1 MRRWTAVVGAV
12 LLVAVATGCTTIMRG
27 NVASN
32 GTAGNGGAF
41 LNNAQ
46 VISDDGR
53 YVVFYSPANNLV
65 PDDTNGHF
73 DVFRHDN
80 VSGTTVRVSVTDSE
94 GQIPADSLNW
104 AISGDGNH
112 VAFTTDAALEAADTN
127 GAVDVYVR
135 TVSSGRTERVSIQA
149 DGSPFASDS
158 SWAFANVSL
167 SDNGNKVLMS
177 AKNGTTGAVILRDRA
192 AKTTAPVAGLTNSV
206 LLSGDGNTL
215 VLTEV
220 CLNGDTCTHRT
231 TVGAPVLGAPTVAVD
246 TVCGFHA
253 YDVSADGR
261 YVLGQRFA
269 LPPAWTCPTPNNL
282 VRWDRT
288 TGAFTAVPLF
298 LGLSPTLTTS
308 ISNDGR
314 FVANVGG
321 DLVVRVVDLVS
332 GVVQFPDANAWG
344 VRGPGPAFGAGISGN
359 GTYTVIDTNSRL
371 TPDDGNDFDEVYT
384 TFTMRPTATSFSPAT
399 LPRGADHVA
408 VTITGSE
415 LLEGLTAGVAGQG
428 VHVSNVSIQSP
439 TKAIAT
445 ISVDPDAPTTARN
458 VVVSNTGL
466 YGTSDGLCVECLT
479 VG

>member
-1 MRRWTAVVGAV
+1 MRRWGAAAAALALVVV
-12 LLVAVATGCTTIMRG
+12 VSGCTTIRRAD
-27 NVASN
+27 VASN

-41 LNNAQ
+41 LDNAQ

-53 YVVFYSPANNLV
+53 YVIFFSPANNLV
-65 PDDTNGHF
+65 ANDTNGHF

-80 VSGTTVRVSVTDSE
+80 ESGATVRVSVTDSE
-94 GQIPADSLNW
+94 GQIPADSHSW

-127 GAVDVYVR
+127 GAADVYVR
-135 TVSSGRTERVSIQA
+135 TISSGRTERVSIKA
-149 DGSPFASDS
+149 DGSPFASDT
-158 SWAFANVSL
+158 SWNFANVSI
-167 SDNGNKVLMS
+167 SDDGNKVLMS
-177 AKNGTTGAVILRDRA
+177 AKNGMTGAVILRDRA
-192 AKTTAPVAGLTNSV
+192 ARTTASVAGLTNSV

-298 LGLSPTLTTS
+298 VGLSPTLTSS

-332 GVVQFPDANAWG
+332 GVVQYPDANAWG
-344 VRGPGPAFGAGISGN
+344 VRGPGPAYGAAISGN
-359 GTYTVIDTNSRL
+359 GIYTAVDTSSPL
-371 TPDDGNDFDEVYT
+371 TPDDGNDFEEVYT
-384 TFTMRPTATSFSPAT
+384 TFTMRPTATSFSPSV

-408 VTITGSE
+408 VTITGTE

-428 VHVSNVSIQSP
+428 VHVTNVSIQSP

-445 ISVDPDAPTTARN
+445 ISVDADAPTTARN
-458 VVVSNTGL
+458 VIVSNTGL
-466 YGTSDGLCVECLT
+466 FGTSDGLCVECLT